1 MHQKVKTSV
10 HTDYR
15 EFARVQVKKS
25 VAKYDDINGSSDIK
39 CLWNKLLSTGENV

>member
-1 MHQKVKTSV
+1 MRQKEKTFV

-25 VAKYDDINGSSDIK
+25 VAKYDNIKGSSDIK
-39 CLWNKLLSTGENV
+39 CLLNKLSSTGENV